1 MTISLFLQQLA
12 NGITLGSFFALVA
25 IGYTMVYSIIRL
37 INFAHSTIF
46 MVNMYVVFYLISFF
60 LLPWYVAYPIALI
73 IAALLG
79 IINERVAYYPLRKR
93 EAPSK
98 TMLISSIG
106 VSYFLEYFATVLFTG
121 RPKQFPSL
129 PFLTQSITI
138 GTVITQRISIVAPAI
153 TLLLLALLTYIL
165 HRTKAGLAMRVVSKD
180 LYAAKLMGVDVNKTV
195 SLTFAIGS
203 ALACVGAIIWGIK
216 YPVISPTV
224 GAIPGVK
231 CFVAA
236 VIGGIGNVNGAVLG
250 GFLLGILEVM
260 VITFFPSLTSYR
272 DAISFVILIVILL
285 VKPTG
290 LLSEKTGEK
299 V

>member
-1 MTISLFLQQLA
+1 
-12 NGITLGSFFALVA
+12 
-25 IGYTMVYSIIRL
+25 
-37 INFAHSTIF
+37 
-46 MVNMYVVFYLISFF
+46 
-60 LLPWYVAYPIALI
+60 
-73 IAALLG
+73 
-79 IINERVAYYPLRKR
+79 
-93 EAPSK
+93 
-98 TMLISSIG
+98 
-106 VSYFLEYFATVLFTG
+106 
-121 RPKQFPSL
+121 
-129 PFLTQSITI
+129 
-138 GTVITQRISIVAPAI
+138 
-153 TLLLLALLTYIL
+153 
-165 HRTKAGLAMRVVSKD
+165 MRVVSKD

>member
-60 LLPWYVAYPIALI
+60 LLPWYVAYPIALV

>member
-1 MTISLFLQQLA
+1 M
-12 NGITLGSFFALVA
+12 GSFFALVA

-60 LLPWYVAYPIALI
+60 LLPWYVAYPIALV